1 MSDASVS
8 ETPPIETPKRKRSDE
23 PIFWSLFGA
32 GGVVAA
38 LALPGLV
45 LVTGIAGPFGLLS
58 RGALGYERVS
68 GFAGSLLGSLM
79 LLAVISLTLW
89 HAAHRIF
96 HSLHD
101 FGVTGNRET
110 WKRVCYGTAMAGTV
124 WAALMLALLRL

>member
-1 MSDASVS
+1 MA
-8 ETPPIETPKRKRSDE
+8 KRSHE

-45 LVTGIAGPFGLLS
+45 LVTGLLWPLGLMPADALSHDRIAGM
-58 RGALGYERVS
+58 
-68 GFAGSLLGSLM
+68 AGSLLGAAVLF
-79 LLAVISLTLW
+79 AVIALSLW

-101 FGVTGNRET
+101 FGVTRGLGVWRV
-110 WKRVCYGTAMAGTV
+110 VCYGAAFAGSVWTAMV
-124 WAALMLALLRL
+124 LLRLMI